1 LRVSVQFLGTLAIAA
16 FLRFSYL
23 DTFPI
28 DRLWESYSRWL
39 VDVLTIWNS
48 WIYAPQLAPNAAM
61 GWLPLFQYLSM
72 TVMVASSNFRIE
84 PLRLT
89 NLVLGL
95 VTIAVLYLSVWRVFK
110 NHWQAT
116 VSALFLA
123 LQPWHIDYSTTGSDR
138 ILLGLLIV
146 ALSYAMLT
154 GRVKLFSALSIL
166 TVLTA
171 YEGWFIVALEII
183 LGLAVGRW
191 TPRCLTL
198 LGIISASTAV
208 LWVGWNAVTFGSP
221 FYFIASYLESSGY
234 VFKLNPAGLTFY
246 LVLAT
251 AMTFGLFLIGLG
263 AMLLRKTP
271 FPSYVRALA
280 VLIAGY
286 VGLYSV
292 AHYFGFDAGDLAGRL
307 VPILPMVALS
317 ASFVFPTIPSRRR
330 RQLIVGIVLLAMLI
344 IPYYAQISIGPKKVY
359 VILPEQRVGQQL
371 RALYQSGKVICD
383 LPAVTYYSGLDPSI
397 FVSSSSLSRY
407 ATNLSTRSLETW
419 IDDNDVRFVVWQNVT
434 ASQLPEILPMLGAS
448 VNYQPSSYPVG
459 SMRFQLVYE
468 DSFATG
474 HWEHDPT
481 FAGPP
486 PIFIFQIYVQ
496 P

>member
-39 VDVLTIWNS
+39 IDVLTVRNS

-61 GWLPLFQYLSM
+61 GWLPFFQYLSM
-72 TVMVASSNFRIE
+72 TVMVVSSNFRIE

-89 NLVLGL
+89 NMALGL
-95 VTIAVLYLSVWRVFK
+95 LTIAVLYMSVWRVFK

-116 VSALFLA
+116 VCALFLA
-123 LQPWHIDYSTTGSDR
+123 IQPWHIDYSTTGSDR

-146 ALSYAMLT
+146 AISYAMLT
-154 GRVKLFSALSIL
+154 GRVKLFSALAIL
-166 TVLTA
+166 TMLTA
-171 YEGWFIVALEII
+171 YEGWFIVPLEIV
-183 LGLAVGRW
+183 LGLALRQW
-191 TPRCLTL
+191 TLRHVIL
-198 LGIISASTAV
+198 LGIISSSTAV
-208 LWVGWNAVTFGSP
+208 LWVGWNAVTFGSA
-221 FYFIASYLESSGY
+221 FYFIASYLQASGY
-234 VFKLNPAGLTFY
+234 VFKLDTAGLTFY

-251 AMTFGLFLIGLG
+251 VMTFGLFLIGLG
-263 AMLLRKTP
+263 AMLLRKSP

-292 AHYFGFDAGDLAGRL
+292 AHYFGFDAGDLPGRL
-307 VPILPMVALS
+307 VPILPIVALS
-317 ASFVFPTIPSRRR
+317 VSFAFPTVPSRRR
-330 RQLIVGIVLLAMLI
+330 RQLLVGIILLAMLM
-344 IPYYAQISIGPKKVY
+344 IPYYAQTSIGPKKVY
-359 VILPEQRVGQQL
+359 VIPPEQRVGYQL
-371 RALYQSGKVICD
+371 RALYHSGRVICD
-383 LPAVTYYSGLDPSI
+383 LPAVIYYSELEPGN
-397 FVSSSSLSRY
+397 FVSSSSISWY
-407 ATNLSTRSLETW
+407 AKNLNATSLERWFDANQIT
-419 IDDNDVRFVVWQNVT
+419 FVVWQNIT
-434 ASQLPEILPMLGAS
+434 ASPISEILPMLGAS
-448 VNYQPSSYPVG
+448 ENYEPPTYVVG
-459 SMRFQLVYE
+459 SLRFQLVYE

-474 HWEHDPT
+474 HWEHDPS

-486 PIFIFQIYVQ
+486 PIFVFQVEIQ